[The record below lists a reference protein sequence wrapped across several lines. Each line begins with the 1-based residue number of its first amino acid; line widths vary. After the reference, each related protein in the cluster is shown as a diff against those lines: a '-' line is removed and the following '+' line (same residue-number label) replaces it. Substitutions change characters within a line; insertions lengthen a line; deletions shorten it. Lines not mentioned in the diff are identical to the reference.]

1 MLAEKAWIAEQ
12 VEHQAS
18 EFEEMK
24 ARWAAKAAEAKVRA
38 LSSTH
43 RLFCV
48 TGDLF
53 ENSSPRGTARLSSPC
68 TVAYLLRLLAEA
80 LRLPQLTA
88 V

>member
-68 TVAYLLRLLAEA
+68 MWLMCSDYLR
-80 LRLPQLTA
+80 RRYVCHT
-88 V
+88 